1 MTFPLQDTPTNSE
14 LAGAGVYIRNL
25 PWLHDTPVAFYF
37 REIHGKLLHHIAR
50 EKISIKGW
58 SLDMLGGFKSRLEAS
73 ESFDGQRKSWLL
85 RHDKDL
91 ITLVEV
97 LD

>member
-37 REIHGKLLHHIAR
+37 REIHGKLLHHIAC
-50 EKISIKGW
+50 
-58 SLDMLGGFKSRLEAS
+58 
-73 ESFDGQRKSWLL
+73 
-85 RHDKDL
+85 
-91 ITLVEV
+91 
-97 LD
+97 